1 MSIGFNTQNAY
12 ESNVDITTTG
22 AGTISDNQFNFEGS
36 QQVCDTARQD
46 NFTANNDM
54 TQDVRVFTQGAN
66 SVVDTDG
73 PGDNFV
79 LKYLQ
84 HIDRA

>member
-1 MSIGFNTQNAY
+1 
-12 ESNVDITTTG
+12 
-22 AGTISDNQFNFEGS
+22 
-36 QQVCDTARQD
+36 
-46 NFTANNDM
+46 M
-54 TQDVRVFTQGAN
+54 TQDIRVNPQGAN

-84 HIDRA
+84 DISTP